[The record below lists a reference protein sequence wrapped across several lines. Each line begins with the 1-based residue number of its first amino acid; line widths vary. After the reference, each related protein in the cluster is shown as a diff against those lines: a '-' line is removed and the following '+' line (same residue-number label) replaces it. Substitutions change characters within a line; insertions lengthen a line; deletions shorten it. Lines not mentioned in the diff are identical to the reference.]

1 MPMGWNGMGLF
12 CRRNRLLNSGLT
24 GSTLQVISPRK
35 TPNPAV
41 WRVSLSVLCASY
53 CIGPSQEGDKSVGDR
68 FWMLS
73 HRISYSA
80 GSASAVYGFRGG
92 GPGGQSRTAPVPVK
106 DGHSAEYEVPI
117 RIPFFPSSSSS

>member
-1 MPMGWNGMGLF
+1 VPMGWNGMGLF

-73 HRISYSA
+73 HRNSYSA
-80 GSASAVYGFRGG
+80 GSASAAYGFRAQV
-92 GPGGQSRTAPVPVK
+92 PPTQQTRSSNAPVK
-106 DGHSAEYEVPI
+106 EGHSAEYEVL
-117 RIPFFPSSSSS
+117 SSGRQAD